1 MRASIC
7 GHPYPALYLCG
18 TNILKGI
25 QLLEEKAAEESSY
38 YVLDAR
44 YCRECVSSALVDIL
58 ESSVFVSSTYVL
70 QGPASMV
77 LYLAVSGVVLTR

>member
-1 MRASIC
+1 MC
-7 GHPYPALYLCG
+7 GHPYPAFYLCG

-25 QLLEEKAAEESSY
+25 YLLEEKAAAEESSY

-44 YCRECVSSALVDIL
+44 YCRECISSALVDIL